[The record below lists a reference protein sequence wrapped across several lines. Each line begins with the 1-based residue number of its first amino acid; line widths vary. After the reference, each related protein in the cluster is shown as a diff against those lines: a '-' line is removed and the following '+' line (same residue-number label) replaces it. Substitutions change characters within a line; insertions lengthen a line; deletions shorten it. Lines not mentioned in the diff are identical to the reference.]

1 MSTAAG
7 QHAIQPGVTPIAV
20 RTRRHIT
27 RRLAPFLFVLY
38 ILNYMDRVNISYAAL
53 DMTGDLGF
61 SNAVFGFGAGIFF
74 VGYFL
79 LQIPGTMLIE
89 LWSARRFIG
98 VSLIVWG
105 TLATLTGLITSAQQ
119 FYWIRFFLG
128 AAEAGFFPGVIVY
141 LTHWYRYEDRGKAV
155 ALFMMAIPVSNM
167 LGAVVAAFLMRVN
180 WLGYAGWRWLL
191 ILEGLPAVIAGIVT
205 FVFLTDW
212 PKDAQWLPDDERKW
226 ITEELA
232 RERETKT
239 TRKTLGAW
247 EAIRHPQVILLAL
260 VYFCYIT
267 NSVGLAVWLPKI
279 VKRVS
284 GLNTFQV
291 TLISGIPWL
300 AAVPAM
306 LFSAWHSDKT
316 GERRWHAAL
325 PILVVGVALAMSQ
338 WAGDHLVLA
347 MAAFSLA
354 TMALYAFPSP
364 FWALPTVFLSGTA
377 AAASIALINSIGNL
391 GGFVGPSMIGFL
403 TDRTGQYAAGI
414 YYLVAS
420 GLLGGVLVLLLRAAR
435 PAVRPGFRVPNNA
448 S

>member
-1 MSTAAG
+1 MSIAA
-7 QHAIQPGVTPIAV
+7 QQTTVPPPVLAIAE

-27 RRLAPFLFVLY
+27 RRLAPFLFILY
-38 ILNYMDRVNISYAAL
+38 VLNYMDRVNVSYAAL

-61 SNAVFGFGAGIFF
+61 SNAVFGFGAGVFF

-79 LQIPGTMLIE
+79 LQVPGTVLLE
-89 LWSARRFIG
+89 LWSARRFMG

-105 TLATLTGLITSAQQ
+105 ALATFTGLITNAQQ

-155 ALFMMAIPVSNM
+155 ALFMVAIPMSNM
-167 LGAVVAAFLMRVN
+167 LGAVIAAFLMRTH

-191 ILEGLPAVIAGIVT
+191 ILEGIPAIVAGFVT
-205 FVFLTDW
+205 FVYLTDR
-212 PKDAQWLPDDERKW
+212 PKDAQWLPEDERSW

-232 RERETKT
+232 RESKTKSA
-239 TRKTLGAW
+239 RKTLSAR
-247 EAIRHPQVILLAL
+247 EAIRHPQVMLLAL

-267 NSVGLAVWLPKI
+267 NSVGLSVWLPKI
-279 VKRVS
+279 VKRIS
-284 GLNTFQV
+284 GLSTFEV

-306 LFSAWHSDKT
+306 LLSAWHSDKT
-316 GERRWHAAL
+316 RERRWHAAL
-325 PILVVGVALAMSQ
+325 PILMVGVALAASQ

-377 AAASIALINSIGNL
+377 AAASIALINSVGNL
-391 GGFVGPSMIGFL
+391 GGFVGPYMIGFL
-403 TDRTGQYAAGI
+403 TDRTGNYSAGI

-420 GLLGGVLVLLLRAAR
+420 GLLGGVLVLVLREAR
-435 PAVRPGFRVPNNA
+435 PTPG
-448 S
+448 